1 MKVQDGLLLSKDG
14 KTVYGWAGPV
24 REELIIP
31 DGVERIAKSAFES
44 SSFVDLTDHE
54 IYKTSLKKVKLPETL
69 QTIDMYAFYG
79 DRTIAEMDLP
89 DSLVRIA
96 PEAFGSSMDMDYSS
110 GLKLEIPKNLS
121 QAGWECLA
129 AFEDLQLS
137 VDQEN
142 PFYSVKDGKLMNKTG
157 DREIPVLLQEN

>member
-1 MKVQDGLLLSKDG
+1 
-14 KTVYGWAGPV
+14 
-24 REELIIP
+24 
-31 DGVERIAKSAFES
+31 
-44 SSFVDLTDHE
+44 
-54 IYKTSLKKVKLPETL
+54 
-69 QTIDMYAFYG
+69 MYAFYG